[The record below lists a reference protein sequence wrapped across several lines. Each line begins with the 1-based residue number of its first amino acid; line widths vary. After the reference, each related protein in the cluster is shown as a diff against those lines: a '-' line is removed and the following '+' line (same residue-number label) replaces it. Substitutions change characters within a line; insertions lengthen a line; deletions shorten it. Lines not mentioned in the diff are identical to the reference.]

1 MLVLTRKL
9 QEKIHIGDQVT
20 ITIVR
25 IQGNMVRVGIEAPK
39 TVRVI
44 RGEIALT
51 EKPDGDSVG
60 TQREPASD
68 SVPVVP
74 DEGWGGDGVSATDV
88 AEGTD
93 QHRPTRGLVGRVR
106 LPNGKSK
113 RKRAELASLNAI

>member
-44 RGEIALT
+44 RGEIAAT
-51 EKPDGDSVG
+51 EKPDAESLG
-60 TQREPASD
+60 TQREPAAD
-68 SVPVVP
+68 SVPLVL
-74 DEGWGGDGVSATDV
+74 DEGWVGGGDSATDV
-88 AEGTD
+88 AEATD
-93 QHRPTRGLVGRVR
+93 QHRPPRGLVGRVR
-106 LPNGKSK
+106 WPSGKSK
-113 RKRAELASLNAI
+113 RKRAEVASLNAI

>member
-44 RGEIALT
+44 RGEIAAT
-51 EKPDGDSVG
+51 EKPDAESVG
-60 TQREPASD
+60 TQREPAAD
-68 SVPVVP
+68 SVPLVP
-74 DEGWGGDGVSATDV
+74 DEGWVGGGDSATDV

-113 RKRAELASLNAI
+113 RKRAEVASLNAI